1 MRNLKAALFLLA
13 IISAAEGVL
22 LWFFPSATATQLGI
36 SDTASGFLFAS
47 LGAASI
53 AAAFI
58 FVLAGFNP
66 LANLNAVRFAI
77 LWCALM
83 ILAEIYSLGAD
94 YVQWGHIW
102 VMVALNL
109 IFFISLVIF
118 YPWKRSQD

>member
-22 LWFFPSATATQLGI
+22 LWFFPGATASQLGI

-58 FVLAGFNP
+58 FVVAGFNP
-66 LANLNAVRFAI
+66 LANLNAIRFAI
-77 LWCALM
+77 LWSALM
-83 ILAEIYSLGAD
+83 ILAAIYSLGTD
-94 YVQWGHIW
+94 YVEWGHIW

-109 IFFISLVIF
+109 IFFISLIIF
-118 YPWKRSQD
+118 YPWKRSQT